1 MSGGLNNPNNG
12 GDSRMAV
19 TLQSSRF
26 GELQIPAEAV
36 LDFPNGLI
44 GLGGRRFALLARSE
58 ESAFVWLHSMDDPEL
73 AVPVTS
79 PWRFFEDYALE
90 LSDDEAERIGVNGPE
105 DAMVYVTVR
114 SAAALEDFCANLRA
128 PILVVGSTGHQ
139 VINQAP
145 DAPVRAPL
153 FAGLHEEPSTKA
165 A

>member
-1 MSGGLNNPNNG
+1 MSGGLGNPTH
-12 GDSRMAV
+12 GDDSAMAV

-36 LDFPNGLI
+36 LDFPSGLI

-73 AVPVTS
+73 AIPVTN
-79 PWRFFEDYALE
+79 PWRFFEDYEVE
-90 LSDDEAERIGVNGPE
+90 LSDEEAARIGVADPE
-105 DAMVYVTVR
+105 DASVYVTVR

-128 PILVVGSTGHQ
+128 PILVVGNQGHQ
-139 VINQAP
+139 VINQATA
-145 DAPVRAPL
+145 APVRAPL
-153 FAGLHEEPSTKA
+153 FAGLEEEPSKA